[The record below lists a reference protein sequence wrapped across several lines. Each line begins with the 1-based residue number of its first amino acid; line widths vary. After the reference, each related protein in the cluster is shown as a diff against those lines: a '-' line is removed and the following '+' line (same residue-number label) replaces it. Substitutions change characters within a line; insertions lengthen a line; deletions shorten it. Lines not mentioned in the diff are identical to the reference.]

1 MVCKDFRSSEKAG
14 RCLKTDVLTV
24 AACMKAKKQVPVKG
38 YPKPLV
44 AVYDREHDRV
54 VHQGQLPSEREPVA
68 KIIAS
73 YWRFLLAGVINCVQT
88 GAVVPSQRFLVS
100 RMIAPVPRDYE
111 GQIIELGSGTGALT
125 LRLAA
130 RCPRARILACEINPV
145 LAHDFESRLAGTEFG
160 SRVEVLA
167 ESAEYILSQLRRKGP
182 QRPDFVI
189 SGIPLGNLDR
199 ESALTLIR
207 SIHRTLAYGGFY
219 IQFQHSILDRRKI
232 KNTFSMLRTV
242 PVLLNFPPA
251 VIYYA
256 RK

>member
-1 MVCKDFRSSEKAG
+1 MMLNLGEG
-14 RCLKTDVLTV
+14 
-24 AACMKAKKQVPVKG
+24 MKRKNGEQIGPEVYPEPVM
-38 YPKPLV
+38 

-54 VHQGQLPSEREPVA
+54 IHRGQVTVEREPLG
-68 KIIAS
+68 KTMGS
-73 YWRFLLAGVINCVQT
+73 YWRFLLAGLINCVQT

-100 RMIAPVPRDYE
+100 RMIAPVPVDYQ

-145 LAHDFESRLAGTEFG
+145 LAHDFESRLAGTELG
-160 SRVEVLA
+160 STIEVLA
-167 ESAEYILSQLRRKGP
+167 ESAERILSRMRRDGP
-182 QRPDFVI
+182 HRPDFII

-199 ESALTLIR
+199 ESALSLIR
-207 SIHRTLAYGGFY
+207 SIHRTLAFGGLY
-219 IQFQHSILDRRKI
+219 IQFQHSIVDRKKI
-232 KNTFSMLRTV
+232 KNTFSRLRTV
-242 PVLLNFPPA
+242 PVVLNFPPA